1 MTTPS
6 SPSPASPPQSP
17 LATPEPWD
25 VVAEGY
31 VAENIRSFEAFATEA
46 LRLVPAEGDVL
57 DVAAGPGS
65 LSLLAART
73 ARQVYAADFAPAM
86 LTQLRKRAVAA
97 GVANVQTE
105 VADGQALPYPDQR
118 FDAAYSMFGLIF
130 FPDRAAGLR
139 ELARVLRPGGR
150 ALVASWPPSDRIPVF
165 KALFAA
171 LKAELPESKFGEAPT
186 ALGSEGDM
194 RAELGAAG
202 FSAIEVHEHVVVPGT
217 ATPGEF
223 WGSFSKGGA
232 PAVLLRRRMGED
244 KFADFSK
251 RIVAR
256 LEAALGTA
264 PFDVRL
270 TALLGVGTRPA

>member
-1 MTTPS
+1 M
-6 SPSPASPPQSP
+6 
-17 LATPEPWD
+17 
-25 VVAEGY
+25 
-31 VAENIRSFEAFATEA
+31 RSFEAFATEA

-73 ARQVYAADFAPAM
+73 ARRVYAADFAPAM
-86 LTQLRKRAVAA
+86 LAQLRERAAAA

-105 VADGQALPYPDQR
+105 VADGQALPYPDRR

-150 ALVASWPPSDRIPVF
+150 ALVSSWPPSERVPVF

-171 LKAELPESKFGEAPT
+171 LQAELPESKFGDAPT
-186 ALGSEGDM
+186 ALGTEAEM

-202 FSAIEVHEHVVVPGT
+202 LSAIEVHEHVVVPGT

-223 WGSFSKGGA
+223 WGSFGKGGA
-232 PAVLLRRRMGED
+232 PAVLLRRRMGEE

-256 LEAALGTA
+256 LEAQLGAA
-264 PFDVRL
+264 PFEMRL
-270 TALLGVGTRPA
+270 TALLGVGTRAA

>member
-1 MTTPS
+1 MSAPPS
-6 SPSPASPPQSP
+6 SAASPPPSP
-17 LATPEPWD
+17 LATPEPRD
-25 VVAEGY
+25 LVAAGY
-31 VAENIRSFEAFATEA
+31 VAENLRSFESFATEA

-73 ARQVYAADFAPAM
+73 ARRVYAADFAPAM
-86 LTQLRKRAVAA
+86 LAELRERATAA
-97 GVANVQTE
+97 GVANVETE
-105 VADGQALPYPDQR
+105 IADGQALPYPDRR

-150 ALVASWPPSDRIPVF
+150 ALVSSWPPSDRVPVF

-171 LKAELPESKFGEAPT
+171 FKAELPESKFGDGPT
-186 ALGSEGDM
+186 ALGTEAEM

-202 FSAIEVHEHVVVPGT
+202 FSDIEVHEHVVVPGT

-223 WGSFSKGGA
+223 WASFVKGGA
-232 PAVLLRRRMGED
+232 PAVLMRRRMGETQ
-244 KFADFSK
+244 FADFSK

-256 LEAALGTA
+256 LEEMLGAA
-264 PFDVRL
+264 PFEIRM
-270 TALLGVGTRPA
+270 TALLGVGTRP